1 MLELNKV
8 FLIGNLTQDPE
19 VRSLSSGTPVAEIRI
34 AVNRR
39 YKDRDGQPQEDTL
52 FIQVESWNRLADF
65 CKDWLKK
72 GQRVFVE
79 GRLKMDAWEGKDGVK
94 RSRIK
99 VQADRIQFADARP
112 VERTAEESASGGDI
126 GPSAS
131 ASGGEQGPQ
140 PPAGRPQADKG
151 EPIATDDDLPF

>member
-19 VRSLSSGTPVAEIRI
+19 VRSLQSGMPVAEIRI

-39 YKDRDGQPQEDTL
+39 YKDRDGQPKEDTL
-52 FIQVESWNRLADF
+52 FIQEESWNRLADF

-79 GRLKMDAWEGKDGVK
+79 GRLKMDAWEKDGVK
-94 RSRIK
+94 HSRIK

-112 VERTAEESASGGDI
+112 VERTAEEPASGGDI

-140 PPAGRPQADKG
+140 PPAGKPQADKG
-151 EPIATDDDLPF
+151 APIATDDDLPF

>member
-34 AVNRR
+34 AVSHR

-72 GQRVFVE
+72 GRRVFVE

-99 VQADRIQFADARP
+99 VLADRIQFADARP
-112 VERTAEESASGGDI
+112 VERTAEEPADV

-131 ASGGEQGPQ
+131 ASGGEQGQQ
-140 PPAGRPQADKG
+140 PPAGKPQADKG

>member
-19 VRSLSSGTPVAEIRI
+19 VRSLSSGTPVAEIRL
-34 AVNRR
+34 AVSHR

-72 GQRVFVE
+72 GRRVFVE

-112 VERTAEESASGGDI
+112 VERTAEEPADM

-131 ASGGEQGPQ
+131 TPSGEQGPQ
-140 PPAGRPQADKG
+140 PPVGRPQTDKG
-151 EPIATDDDLPF
+151 EPVATDDDLPF

>member
-19 VRSLSSGTPVAEIRI
+19 VRSLQSGMPVAEIRI

-39 YKDRDGQPQEDTL
+39 YKDRDGQPKEDTL

-79 GRLKMDAWEGKDGVK
+79 GRLKMDAWEKDGVK
-94 RSRIK
+94 HSRIK

-140 PPAGRPQADKG
+140 PPAGKPQADKG
-151 EPIATDDDLPF
+151 EPITTDDDLPF